1 MKPFSGKILAIGR
14 IFLGL
19 ALLVFIL
26 FGRDNGIDIGR
37 FLDAAWLF
45 AALPMLALVNGSVEA
60 LRLGMLCHSQQAQL
74 GFRHALRL
82 VLVSVFF
89 NFFVPG
95 GTGGDVAKM
104 YYLAADNPGKGLE
117 LAVVVFVDRVTG
129 LLGLIITVM
138 LLALINIPLVS
149 DYPLIRW
156 LLGMLAIVLAGVAV
170 SALLIYAGSFR
181 KSRIFRYIRE
191 RLPLQHYVGRAAEAV
206 GAFRAHKLALL
217 VAVVISVLG
226 NAVMVLM
233 FLLAGSVFMPDAP
246 SAAVC
251 FLAVLGMFANAL
263 PLTPG
268 GLGVGEAA
276 FEGLFGMLGI
286 AAGAMLMVSWRLGM
300 LPLGIVGGLYYITG
314 VRRKLVPEAQYS
326 TGPQDS

>member
-1 MKPFSGKILAIGR
+1 MKPVSGKILAIGR
-14 IFLGL
+14 IVLGL
-19 ALLVFIL
+19 ALVGFIL
-26 FGRDNGIDIGR
+26 FGRDNGIDISL

-45 AALPMLALVNGSVEA
+45 AILPLLALVGGSVEA
-60 LRLGMLCHSQQAQL
+60 LRLGLLCRSQQTQL
-74 GFRHALRL
+74 GFWHGLRL

-138 LLALINIPLVS
+138 ILALVNVPLVS
-149 DYPLIRW
+149 EYPLIRW
-156 LLGMLAIVLAGVAV
+156 LLGLLAAMLAVVAV
-170 SALLIYAGSFR
+170 FALLFHAEGFR
-181 KSRIFRYIRE
+181 KSRVFRYIRE
-191 RLPLQHYVGRAAEAV
+191 KLPMQLYVDRAAEAV
-206 GAFRAHKLALL
+206 NAFRVHKLTLL

-226 NAVMVLM
+226 NGAMVFM
-233 FLLAGSVFMPDAP
+233 FLLAGTVFMPDTP
-246 SAAVC
+246 GAAVC

-276 FEGLFGMLGI
+276 FEGLFGLLGI
-286 AAGAMLMVSWRLGM
+286 SAGAMLMVSWRLGM
-300 LPLGIVGGLYYITG
+300 LPLGLLGGLYYITG
-314 VRRKLVPEAQYS
+314 VRRKPALDTQ
-326 TGPQDS
+326 